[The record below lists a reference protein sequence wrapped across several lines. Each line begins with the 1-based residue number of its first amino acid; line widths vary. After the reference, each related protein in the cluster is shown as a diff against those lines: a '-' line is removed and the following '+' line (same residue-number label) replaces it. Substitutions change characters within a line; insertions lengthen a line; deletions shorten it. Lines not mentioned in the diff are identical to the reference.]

1 MGAGANLWRI
11 GMTLRA
17 SLVAL
22 LAAIA
27 VALSAPAAQ
36 AFCGF
41 YVAKADSKLYNKA
54 SKVVLA
60 WDAGK
65 TVITMAS
72 DYQGDPRE
80 FALVVPVPTFIERD
94 QIGVVEPKLID
105 HLDAFTAPR
114 LVEYFDD
121 DPCHPVLRELMLSA
135 GAAAVDQAASVRT
148 RAKSLG
154 VTVEATYTVGE
165 YDIAILS
172 AHESDGLVTFLT
184 ESGYRI
190 PEGAADV
197 LGSYIKQKM
206 RFFVAKVNLG
216 EQQRLGATFLRPL
229 QVSYRSPKFMLP
241 IRLGTVNAA
250 GPQDMFVF
258 ALTRNG
264 RVETSNYRT
273 VKVPSDVAIPTYVK
287 GSFAEFYKATF
298 DRAVEREDM
307 RVVFQEYAWDLSW
320 CDPCA
325 ADPLS
330 AEELTELGARW
341 VADASSQS
349 PGRHQVFAT
358 RLHVRYDRAHFPEDL
373 MLMETRDNRTFQGRY
388 ILQHPFFGKLTC
400 PDGETYRNNLRIRL
414 TQEAAA
420 LAALTGWRYDDI
432 LAKIKAQ
439 SGPSGQEGED
449 PDSSWWRKMWE

>member
-1 MGAGANLWRI
+1 
-11 GMTLRA
+11 MTLRA
-17 SLVAL
+17 SFVAL
-22 LAAIA
+22 SAAAI

-60 WDAGK
+60 WDAGH

-72 DYQGDPRE
+72 DYAGDPRE
-80 FALVVPVPTFIERD
+80 FALVVPVPTFIARD
-94 QIGVVEPKLID
+94 QISVVEPALVD
-105 HLDAFTAPR
+105 HLDAYTAPR
-114 LVEYFDD
+114 LVEYFDG
-121 DPCHPVLRELMLSA
+121 DPCQPMMEMERLASGVA
-135 GAAAVDQAASVRT
+135 DQAAASET

-172 AHESDGLVTFLT
+172 AHESDGLITFLT

-190 PEGAADV
+190 PDGAADV
-197 LGSYIKQKM
+197 LGSYIRQKM

-216 EQQRLGATFLRPL
+216 EQQRLGTTFLRPL
-229 QVSYRSPKFMLP
+229 QVSYQSPKFMLP
-241 IRLGTVNAA
+241 IRLGTVNAT
-250 GPQDMFVF
+250 GPQDLFVF
-258 ALTRNG
+258 ALTRKG

-273 VKVPSDVAIPTYVK
+273 VKVPSDVEIPNYVK
-287 GSFAEFYKATF
+287 SSFADFYKATF

-307 RVVFQEYAWDLSW
+307 RVVFQEYAWDLGW

-330 AEELTELGARW
+330 AGDLHKLGARW
-341 VADASSQS
+341 VADDATQ
-349 PGRHQVFAT
+349 PAGMQQVFAT

-373 MLMETRDNRTFQGRY
+373 MLIETHDTSTFQGRY
-388 ILQHPFFGKLTC
+388 ILHHPFFGKLTC
-400 PDGETYRNNLRIRL
+400 PEGDRYRDGLRTRL
-414 TQEAAA
+414 TQEAAM
-420 LAALTGWRYDDI
+420 LAHLTGWRYDEI
-432 LAKIKAQ
+432 LAKVKAQ
-439 SGPSGQEGED
+439 SGPTGQEGED
-449 PDSSWWRKMWE
+449 SDSSWWRRMWD

>member
-1 MGAGANLWRI
+1 
-11 GMTLRA
+11 MTLRT
-17 SLVAL
+17 SF
-22 LAAIA
+22 
-27 VALSAPAAQ
+27 VALSAAAIIALAAPAAQ

-41 YVAKADSKLYNKA
+41 YVAKADSKLYNRA

-60 WDAGK
+60 WDAGH

-72 DYQGDPRE
+72 DYSGDPRE

-94 QIGVVEPKLID
+94 QIAIVDPALVD

-121 DPCHPVLRELMLSA
+121 DPCQPRVEYMMFAA
-135 GAAAVDQAASVRT
+135 GSVEET
-148 RAKSLG
+148 AQLHANSLG

-190 PEGAADV
+190 PAGAADV

-229 QVSYRSPKFMLP
+229 QVSYQSPKFMLP

-250 GPQDMFVF
+250 GPQELFLF
-258 ALTRNG
+258 ALTRKG

-273 VKVPSDVAIPTYVK
+273 VKVPSDVEIPIYVK
-287 GSFAEFYKATF
+287 SSFAEFYKATF
-298 DRAVEREDM
+298 DQAVAREDM
-307 RVVFQEYAWDLSW
+307 RVVFQEYAWDLGW

-325 ADPLS
+325 ADPLPAAS
-330 AEELTELGARW
+330 LHKLGAFW
-341 VADASSQS
+341 VADAGTR
-349 PGRHQVFAT
+349 PVGMKQVFAT
-358 RLHVRYDRAHFPEDL
+358 RLHIRYDREHFPEDL
-373 MLMETRDNRTFQGRY
+373 MLSETRDTSTFQGRY
-388 ILQHPFFGKLTC
+388 ILRHPFFGKLTC
-400 PDGETYRNNLRIRL
+400 PDGENYRDGLRGRL
-414 TQEAAA
+414 TQEAAT
-420 LAALTGWRYDDI
+420 LAHLTGWRFDDI
-432 LAKIKAQ
+432 LAKVKAQ
-439 SGPSGQEGED
+439 SGPTGKADQ
-449 PDSSWWRKMWE
+449 DSDTSWWRRMWE

>member
-1 MGAGANLWRI
+1 
-11 GMTLRA
+11 MTLRA

-22 LAAIA
+22 LAAIT
-27 VALSAPAAQ
+27 VALAAPAAQ

-72 DYQGDPRE
+72 DYEGDPRE
-80 FALVVPVPTFIERD
+80 FALVVPVPTFIERE
-94 QIGVVEPKLID
+94 QIDVVEPALVD

-114 LVEYFDD
+114 LVEYFDG
-121 DPCHPVLRELMLSA
+121 DPCQPAVEFMMSSA
-135 GAAAVDQAASVRT
+135 GVMRKQSGFGLDLAR
-148 RAKSLG
+148 SLG

-172 AHESDGLVTFLT
+172 ARESDGLVAFLT

-190 PEGAADV
+190 PDGAADV

-229 QVSYRSPKFMLP
+229 QVSYQSPKFMLP

-250 GPQDMFVF
+250 GPQDLFVF

-264 RVETSNYRT
+264 RVETTNYRT
-273 VKVPSDVAIPTYVK
+273 IKVPSDVAIPTYVK

-298 DRAVEREDM
+298 DRAVERTDM
-307 RVVFQEYAWDLSW
+307 QVVFQEYAWDLRW

-330 AEELTELGARW
+330 AEDLTKLGARW
-341 VADASSQS
+341 VAGAGSLSASGQ
-349 PGRHQVFAT
+349 QVFAT

-373 MLMETRDNRTFQGRY
+373 MLMETRDNTTFQGRY

-400 PDGETYRNNLRIRL
+400 PGGEKYRDGLRLRL
-414 TQEAAA
+414 TQEAAT
-420 LAALTGWRYDDI
+420 LADLTGWRFDDI
-432 LAKIKAQ
+432 LAKVKAQ
-439 SGPSGQEGED
+439 SGPTGTKDED
-449 PDSSWWRKMWE
+449 PDISWWQKIWQ

>member
-1 MGAGANLWRI
+1 
-11 GMTLRA
+11 MTLRSTFVA
-17 SLVAL
+17 FVAAAIVAL
-22 LAAIA
+22 A
-27 VALSAPAAQ
+27 APAAQ

-94 QIGVVEPKLID
+94 QISVVEPTLVD

-114 LVEYFDD
+114 LVEYFDN
-121 DPCHPVLRELMLSA
+121 DPCQPPIEYMRALSSA
-135 GAAAVDQAASVRT
+135 VEDAAAPRGAN
-148 RAKSLG
+148 SLG

-172 AHESDGLVTFLT
+172 ARESDGLTTYLT
-184 ESGYRI
+184 ESGYSI
-190 PEGAADV
+190 PDGAAAV

-229 QVSYRSPKFMLP
+229 QVAYQSPKFMLP
-241 IRLGTVNAA
+241 IRLGTVNAS
-250 GPQDMFVF
+250 GPQDLFVF

-273 VKVPSDVAIPTYVK
+273 VKVPSNVTIPTYVK
-287 GSFAEFYKATF
+287 GSFAAFYKATF

-307 RVVFQEYAWDLSW
+307 RVVFQEYAWDLGW

-325 ADPLS
+325 ADPL
-330 AEELTELGARW
+330 AAADLNKLGARW
-341 VADASSQS
+341 VAEAGTQ
-349 PGRHQVFAT
+349 PAPMGQVFVT
-358 RLHVRYDRAHFPEDL
+358 RLHVRYDREHFPEDL
-373 MLMETRDNRTFQGRY
+373 MLMETRDNTTFQGRY

-400 PDGETYRNNLRIRL
+400 PDAEKYRSELRVRL
-414 TQEAAA
+414 TQEALT
-420 LAALTGWRYDDI
+420 LARLTGWRYDDI
-432 LAKIKAQ
+432 LAKVKAQ
-439 SGPSGQEGED
+439 SGPTGQEGED
-449 PDSSWWRKMWE
+449 PDSSWWRRMWE

>member
-1 MGAGANLWRI
+1 
-11 GMTLRA
+11 MTLRA
-17 SLVAL
+17 SLAAL
-22 LAAIA
+22 LAAII

-60 WDAGK
+60 WDAGH
-65 TVITMAS
+65 TVVTMAS

-80 FALVVPVPTFIERD
+80 FALVVPVPTFIQRD
-94 QIGVVEPKLID
+94 QIAVVEPTLVD

-114 LVEYFDD
+114 LVEYFDY
-121 DPCHPVLRELMLSA
+121 DPCQPPIEYMMAAPSA
-135 GAAAVDQAASVRT
+135 VEEDAAPR
-148 RAKSLG
+148 RANSLG

-172 AHESDGLVTFLT
+172 ARESDGLVTFLT

-190 PEGAADV
+190 PDGAADV

-229 QVSYRSPKFMLP
+229 QVSYQSPKFMLP

-250 GPQDMFVF
+250 GPQDLFVF

-330 AEELTELGARW
+330 PEELHKLGARW
-341 VADASSQS
+341 VADAGSLSA
-349 PGRHQVFAT
+349 GRHQVFAT
-358 RLHVRYDRAHFPEDL
+358 RLHVRYDREHFPEDL
-373 MLMETRDNRTFQGRY
+373 MLMETRDNATFQGRY

-400 PDGETYRNNLRIRL
+400 PEGDKYRDSLRLRL
-414 TQEAAA
+414 TQEAAT
-420 LAALTGWRYDDI
+420 LADLTGWRFDDI
-432 LAKIKAQ
+432 LGKVKTQ
-439 SGPSGQEGED
+439 SGPTGQDGED
-449 PDSSWWRKMWE
+449 PDSSWWRRMWQ

>member
-1 MGAGANLWRI
+1 
-11 GMTLRA
+11 
-17 SLVAL
+17 AL
-22 LAAIA
+22 LVAIA

-94 QIGVVEPKLID
+94 QIGVVEPALVD
-105 HLDAFTAPR
+105 PLDAFTAPR
-114 LVEYFDD
+114 LVEYFDN
-121 DPCHPVLRELMLSA
+121 DPCSPPIEYMMAAPSSA
-135 GAAAVDQAASVRT
+135 AEDASTVRR
-148 RAKSLG
+148 RANSLG

-190 PEGAADV
+190 PDGATDV

-229 QVSYRSPKFMLP
+229 QVSYQSPKFMLP

-250 GPQDMFVF
+250 GPQDLFVF
-258 ALTRNG
+258 ALTRHG

-273 VKVPSDVAIPTYVK
+273 MK
-287 GSFAEFYKATF
+287 
-298 DRAVEREDM
+298 
-307 RVVFQEYAWDLSW
+307 
-320 CDPCA
+320 
-325 ADPLS
+325 
-330 AEELTELGARW
+330 
-341 VADASSQS
+341 
-349 PGRHQVFAT
+349 
-358 RLHVRYDRAHFPEDL
+358 
-373 MLMETRDNRTFQGRY
+373 
-388 ILQHPFFGKLTC
+388 
-400 PDGETYRNNLRIRL
+400 
-414 TQEAAA
+414 
-420 LAALTGWRYDDI
+420 
-432 LAKIKAQ
+432 
-439 SGPSGQEGED
+439 
-449 PDSSWWRKMWE
+449 

>member
-1 MGAGANLWRI
+1 
-11 GMTLRA
+11 MTLSA
-17 SLVAL
+17 SLAAL
-22 LAAIA
+22 LAAIT
-27 VALSAPAAQ
+27 VALAGPTAQ

-80 FALVVPVPTFIERD
+80 FALVVPVPTFIQRD
-94 QIGVVEPKLID
+94 QIDVVEPSLVD

-121 DPCHPVLRELMLSA
+121 DPCHPLTAEYALGPGIVLAGSA
-135 GAAAVDQAASVRT
+135 QM
-148 RAKSLG
+148 RANSLG

-172 AHESDGLVTFLT
+172 ARESNGLVTFLT

-190 PEGAADV
+190 PDGAADV

-206 RFFVAKVNLG
+206 RFFVARVNLG

-229 QVSYRSPKFMLP
+229 QVSYQSPKFMLP

-250 GPQDMFVF
+250 GPQELFVF
-258 ALTRNG
+258 ALTRHG

-273 VKVPSDVAIPTYVK
+273 VKVPSDVEIPTYVK

-307 RVVFQEYAWDLSW
+307 RVVFQEYAWDLGW

-325 ADPLS
+325 ADPIAGADLHK
-330 AEELTELGARW
+330 LGARW
-341 VADASSQS
+341 VTEAGTQPAAPQ
-349 PGRHQVFAT
+349 QVFAT
-358 RLHVRYDRAHFPEDL
+358 RLHIRYDREHFPEDL
-373 MLMETRDNRTFQGRY
+373 MLMETRDQSTFQGRY

-400 PDGETYRNNLRIRL
+400 PDGEKYRDNLRTRL
-414 TQEAAA
+414 TQEALT
-420 LAALTGWRYDDI
+420 LARLTGWRYDEI
-432 LAKIKAQ
+432 LAKVKAQ
-439 SGPSGQEGED
+439 SGPTGQDGED
-449 PDSSWWRKMWE
+449 PDNAWWRRMWE

>member
-1 MGAGANLWRI
+1 
-11 GMTLRA
+11 MTLRT
-17 SLVAL
+17 SF
-22 LAAIA
+22 
-27 VALSAPAAQ
+27 VALSAAAIVALAAPGAQ

-60 WDAGK
+60 WDAGH

-94 QIGVVEPKLID
+94 QISVVEPALVD

-121 DPCHPVLRELMLSA
+121 DPCQPQVQYMFMSSGGLA
-135 GAAAVDQAASVRT
+135 QDAASVQR
-148 RAKSLG
+148 RANSLG

-172 AHESDGLVTFLT
+172 ARESGGLVTYLT

-190 PEGAADV
+190 PEGASDV

-229 QVSYRSPKFMLP
+229 QVSYQSPKFMLP

-250 GPQDMFVF
+250 GPQELFVF

-273 VKVPSDVAIPTYVK
+273 VKVPSDIPIPTYVK
-287 GSFAEFYKATF
+287 GSFAAFYKATF

-307 RVVFQEYAWDLSW
+307 RVVFQEYAWDLGW

-330 AEELTELGARW
+330 AGDLNKLGARW
-341 VADASSQS
+341 VADAGSQS
-349 PGRHQVFAT
+349 AGRRQVFAT
-358 RLHVRYDRAHFPEDL
+358 RLHIRYDREHFPEDL
-373 MLMETRDNRTFQGRY
+373 MLMETRDTATFQGRY

-400 PDGETYRNNLRIRL
+400 PDGEKYRDNLRSRL
-414 TQEAAA
+414 TQEALT
-420 LAALTGWRYDDI
+420 LAHLTGWRYDEI
-432 LAKIKAQ
+432 LAKVKAQ
-439 SGPSGQEGED
+439 SGPTGQEGED
-449 PDSSWWRKMWE
+449 PDSSWWRRMWE

>member
-1 MGAGANLWRI
+1 
-11 GMTLRA
+11 MTLRA

-22 LAAIA
+22 LVAIA
-27 VALSAPAAQ
+27 VALSVPAAQ

-72 DYQGDPRE
+72 DYEGDPRE

-94 QIGVVEPKLID
+94 QIGVVEPALVD

-114 LVEYFDD
+114 LVEYFDN
-121 DPCHPVLRELMLSA
+121 DPCSPPVAYMLAAPAAIEEDASA
-135 GAAAVDQAASVRT
+135 TIRR
-148 RAKSLG
+148 RANSLG

-172 AHESDGLVTFLT
+172 AQESDGLVTFLT

-190 PEGAADV
+190 PDGAADV

-229 QVSYRSPKFMLP
+229 QVSYQSPKFMLP

-250 GPQDMFVF
+250 GPQDLFVF
-258 ALTRNG
+258 ALTRHG

-273 VKVPSDVAIPTYVK
+273 MKVPSDLAIPTYVK
-287 GSFAEFYKATF
+287 GSFADFYKATF
-298 DRAVEREDM
+298 DRAVEQTDM
-307 RVVFQEYAWDLSW
+307 QVVFQEYAWDLSW

-325 ADPLS
+325 ADPLT
-330 AEELTELGARW
+330 AEELTKLGARW
-341 VADASSQS
+341 VSDASGQS
-349 PGRHQVFAT
+349 PGRLQVFAT

-373 MLMETRDNRTFQGRY
+373 MLMETRDTSTFQGRY
-388 ILQHPFFGKLTC
+388 ILQHPFFGRLTC
-400 PDGETYRNNLRIRL
+400 PDGETYRNKLRIRL
-414 TQEAAA
+414 SQEAAT
-420 LAALTGWRYDDI
+420 LAALTGWRYDEI
-432 LAKIKAQ
+432 LAKVKAQ
-439 SGPSGQEGED
+439 SGPTGREDED
-449 PDSSWWRKMWE
+449 PDTSWWQKLWQ

>member
-1 MGAGANLWRI
+1 
-11 GMTLRA
+11 MTLRA
-17 SLVAL
+17 SLAAL
-22 LAAIA
+22 LVAIA
-27 VALSAPAAQ
+27 VALAAPAAH

-72 DYQGDPRE
+72 DYEGDPRE

-94 QIGVVEPKLID
+94 QISVVEPTLVD

-114 LVEYFDD
+114 LVEYFDN
-121 DPCHPVLRELMLSA
+121 DPCSPPVEYMM
-135 GAAAVDQAASVRT
+135 AAPSSVQAEDASTVRR
-148 RAKSLG
+148 RANSLG
-154 VTVEATYTVGE
+154 VTIEATYTVGE

-190 PEGAADV
+190 PDGAADV

-229 QVSYRSPKFMLP
+229 QVSYQSPKFMLP

-250 GPQDMFVF
+250 GPQDLFVL
-258 ALTRNG
+258 ALTRHG

-273 VKVPSDVAIPTYVK
+273 MKVPSDVAIPTYVK
-287 GSFAEFYKATF
+287 GSFADFYKATF
-298 DRAVEREDM
+298 DRAVERTDM
-307 RVVFQEYAWDLSW
+307 QVVFQEYAWDLSW

-330 AEELTELGARW
+330 ADELHKLGARW
-341 VADASSQS
+341 VAAGDQS
-349 PGRHQVFAT
+349 PGRSQVFAT

-373 MLMETRDNRTFQGRY
+373 MLMETRDTATFQGRY

-400 PDGETYRNNLRIRL
+400 PEAETYRNNLRIRL
-414 TQEAAA
+414 SQEAAT
-420 LAALTGWRYDDI
+420 LAALTGWRYDEI
-432 LAKIKAQ
+432 LAKVKAQ
-439 SGPSGQEGED
+439 SGPTGQDGED
-449 PDSSWWRKMWE
+449 PDTAWWRRMWQ